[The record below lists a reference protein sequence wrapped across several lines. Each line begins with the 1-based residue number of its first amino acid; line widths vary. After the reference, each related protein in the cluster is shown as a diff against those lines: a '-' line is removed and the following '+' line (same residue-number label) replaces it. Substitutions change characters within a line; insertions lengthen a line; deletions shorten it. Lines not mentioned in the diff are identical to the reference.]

1 MNRFYDALEERLEI
15 TEGNLEELQEDY
27 RKLMQ
32 AFIAYVMQKE
42 SSYELDDDEAR
53 EFIRGLV
60 KGTK

>member
-27 RKLMQ
+27 RKLKL

-42 SSYELDDDEAR
+42 SSYELDDDEAL
-53 EFIRGLV
+53 EFIKGLV
-60 KGTK
+60 KEIK